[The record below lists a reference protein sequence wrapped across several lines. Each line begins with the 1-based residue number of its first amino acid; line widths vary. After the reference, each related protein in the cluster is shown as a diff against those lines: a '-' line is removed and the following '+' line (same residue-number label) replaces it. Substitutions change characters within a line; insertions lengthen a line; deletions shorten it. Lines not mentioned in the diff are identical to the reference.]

1 MTWFTRS
8 RVALLAIFFAFVTLV
23 SVLQIIDPLFRTTRL
38 DLTET
43 KKFTLGQGTIN
54 TLRALE
60 EPITVKLFFSD
71 RVSVQHPDIRAY
83 GRQVKD
89 LLREYVAH
97 SRGNLRLEILDPEP
111 FSEDEDEAVALGV
124 SPAQTERGEDL
135 YFGLVA
141 TNTLDGQETIPYF
154 TAEREPFLE
163 YDLTSLISKLS
174 QPAPQKVAVMSSL
187 PLALGGP
194 PDPAQQGRPLPLFL
208 YSLLQNNFEV
218 TDLPA
223 YAEEIADDINLL
235 VLVHPQVLS
244 DKTLYAI
251 DQFALRGG
259 RVMVFVDPLS
269 ELAGQMD
276 RLSGGQA
283 PRLPTASSLE
293 TLFAAWGVA
302 YDPRMVVA
310 DLGQALQ
317 VRTGMPQYPVIDY
330 PLWIAVQENGLNDRD
345 LVVGTMSLLQLA
357 AAGTLSQ
364 KEGATTQFT
373 PLIQSSD
380 NAMLTDADDIG
391 NQFDPIEF
399 LIDFEPTGETYT
411 IGARVSGDV
420 RSAFPDG
427 PPKDE
432 GDESAS
438 ATGEASDVSSSEEAG
453 VDETGVSD
461 SPEVADA
468 EVGEQSAAAE
478 EPQRAH
484 LDASESP
491 VNIIVVADTDLWD
504 DKFWV
509 ERQSMGGQEIGV
521 PTAENGVFVQNAV
534 ENLLGSNDLI
544 SLRSRG
550 RDNRPLTAVDDLR
563 RQAEARF
570 LSKQQA
576 LEDELA
582 ATEQRLTELRNRVQ
596 VTDED
601 EGGSMFSPEEAAEM
615 ERFKAEYVR
624 LRGELREVSRD
635 LRSEIETLQN
645 VVRFSNII
653 LVPLVL
659 SAVALVLA
667 RLRSRQRRRS
677 RQMVSGQTV
686 RGRAQ

>member
-1 MTWFTRS
+1 MTWITRS
-8 RVALLAIFFAFVTLV
+8 RAAVLAIIFAFITLV
-23 SVLQIIDPLFRTTRL
+23 CVLQIIDPLFRTAQL

-43 KKFTLGQGTIN
+43 KKFTLGHGTIN
-54 TLRALE
+54 TLRTLE
-60 EPITVKLFFSD
+60 EPITLKLFFSD

-89 LLREYVAH
+89 LLRAYVAH

-124 SPAQTERGEDL
+124 APAQTERGEDL

-141 TNTLDGQETIPYF
+141 TNTLDGRETIPYF

-163 YDLTSLISKLS
+163 YDITTLISKLS
-174 QPAPQKVAVMSSL
+174 AATPQKVALMSSL
-187 PLALGGP
+187 PLAVGGP

-208 YSLLQNNFEV
+208 FSLLENNF
-218 TDLPA
+218 DLVQLPE
-223 YAEEIADDINLL
+223 YADDIADDITLL
-235 VLVHPQVLS
+235 VVVHPQVLS

-251 DQFALRGG
+251 DQFVLRGG

-276 RLSGGQA
+276 MLSGGQG
-283 PRLPTASSLE
+283 PKLPKASSLE
-293 TLFAAWGVA
+293 TLFAAWGVE
-302 YDPRMVVA
+302 YDPQTVLA

-317 VRTGMPQYPVIDY
+317 VRTGMPQHPVIDY
-330 PLWIAVQENGLNDRD
+330 PLWIGVQGDHLNKRD
-345 LVVGTMSLLQLA
+345 LVVGNMSLLQFA
-357 AAGTLSQ
+357 TVGTLSQ
-364 KEGATTQFT
+364 KAGATTQFT

-399 LIDFEPTGETYT
+399 LIDFKPTGETYS
-411 IGARVSGDV
+411 IAARVSGDAKT
-420 RSAFPDG
+420 AFPDG

-432 GDESAS
+432 KEDS
-438 ATGEASDVSSSEEAG
+438 EASEDAEGAAEATDRGANPAAGADELAEGAADSGETEAG
-453 VDETGVSD
+453 PPAPQGEHLAASQ
-461 SPEVADA
+461 SPINV
-468 EVGEQSAAAE
+468 
-478 EPQRAH
+478 
-484 LDASESP
+484 
-491 VNIIVVADTDLWD
+491 IVVADTDLWD

-509 ERQSMGGQEIGV
+509 ERQSLGGQDIGV

-550 RDNRPLTAVDDLR
+550 RDNRPLTAVEDLR

-570 LSKQQA
+570 LSKQKA

-582 ATEQRLTELRNRVQ
+582 ATEQRLSELRNRVQ
-596 VTDED
+596 DSDGEQ
-601 EGGSMFSPEEAAEM
+601 GGSMFSSEEAQEM

-635 LRSEIETLQN
+635 LRAEIETLQN

-659 SAVALVLA
+659 SVVALVLA
-667 RLRSRQRRRS
+667 RLRARRRQRS
-677 RQMVSGQTV
+677 RQIVT
-686 RGRAQ
+686 GRAQ